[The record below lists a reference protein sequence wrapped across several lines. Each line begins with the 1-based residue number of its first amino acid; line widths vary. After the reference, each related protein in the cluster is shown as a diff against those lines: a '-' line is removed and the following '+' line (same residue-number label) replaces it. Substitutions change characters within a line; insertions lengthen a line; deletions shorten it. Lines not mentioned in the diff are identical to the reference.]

1 MVSSFSVRPEQVDFL
16 ASDIA
21 ADAKSI
27 AQELENL
34 NSQVSA
40 LIGQSAREAYHQAQ
54 RNWDGKL
61 QEMNQILGQISQATS
76 QIAQQYV
83 ESDARSAG
91 RF

>member
-1 MVSSFSVRPEQVDFL
+1 MVSSFSVRPEQVDVL

-40 LIGQSAREAYHQAQ
+40 LIGQWDGSAREAYHQAQ
-54 RNWDGKL
+54 
-61 QEMNQILGQISQATS
+61 LGWQVAGN
-76 QIAQQYV
+76 
-83 ESDARSAG
+83 ESDSWPDFPSHLTDRTAVRG
-91 RF
+91 V

>member
-1 MVSSFSVRPEQVDFL
+1 MVSSFSVRPEQVDVL

-40 LIGQSAREAYHQAQ
+40 LIGQWDGSAREAYHQ
-54 RNWDGKL
+54 RNAIGWQVAG
-61 QEMNQILGQISQATS
+61 N
-76 QIAQQYV
+76 
-83 ESDARSAG
+83 ESDSWPDFPSHLTDRTAVRG
-91 RF
+91 V